1 MASNILWRFAAKPY
15 RPFKA
20 RQTGE
25 YDTSV

>member
-1 MASNILWRFAAKPY
+1 MVSNILGRFTAKPY

-25 YDTSV
+25 HDASV